1 MYIVLYHHVS
11 QPGAGPRGV
20 EVEVVGVVDGE
31 EVEGDHGHRHHV
43 AQHNVAVHV
52 PQLRH

>member
-1 MYIVLYHHVS
+1 MC

-20 EVEVVGVVDGE
+20 ELEVVSVVDCE
-31 EVEGDHGHRHHV
+31 EVEGDQGHRHHV
-43 AQHNVAVHV
+43 AQNDVAVHV